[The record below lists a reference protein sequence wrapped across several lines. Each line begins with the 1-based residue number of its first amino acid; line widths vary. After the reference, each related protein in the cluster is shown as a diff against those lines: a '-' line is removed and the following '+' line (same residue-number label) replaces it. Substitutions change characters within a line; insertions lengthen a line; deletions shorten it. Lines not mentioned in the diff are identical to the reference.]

1 MPGRELLLAVPAGI
15 ALLLSPSIASGQ
27 YDLIERRCAELASSP
42 ADPRRAGDGVP
53 IDRIRIQDAPSACLD
68 APRHQPQSSRTQ
80 NLYHYGRVLEANQ
93 NFEPARSYY
102 LAAAEAGHPTAA
114 FNPARL
120 WESGSD
126 GPKNAANWRESG
138 YGGYSQGYTGL
149 AAIFVK
155 STPANHV
162 EAARW
167 NQVAVEAGWARSPYP
182 EIASSAR
189 SLQARVPAARA
200 SASSSKDTEAIL
212 GGIIALAGVIAL
224 VELLSGP
231 SSSSSSGGR
240 VSASPADD
248 SQRAYQQQ
256 QELSRQLDAAR
267 SAREAGAARRQ
278 QERDD
283 FYRTQRCGFNA
294 RANCL

>member
-53 IDRIRIQDAPSACLD
+53 IDRIRIQDAPSACID

-162 EAARW
+162 E
-167 NQVAVEAGWARSPYP
+167 
-182 EIASSAR
+182 
-189 SLQARVPAARA
+189 
-200 SASSSKDTEAIL
+200 
-212 GGIIALAGVIAL
+212 
-224 VELLSGP
+224 SGRG
-231 SSSSSSGGR
+231 GGR
-240 VSASPADD
+240 VGAQSISGDCEFRQISTGQGPGGAGFRKLFQGHRGHTRGHHRPGRRDCPGGIA
-248 SQRAYQQQ
+248 QRSEQFFLVRRPGQ
-256 QELSRQLDAAR
+256 RQPGR
-267 SAREAGAARRQ
+267 
-278 QERDD
+278 
-283 FYRTQRCGFNA
+283 
-294 RANCL
+294 